1 MLFSRRL
8 NVLRSVITALVLLP
22 AIAGAQG
29 RSVTGTYTTTITSP
43 QGAVKAVIVLKR
55 EAGTF
60 AGSLAAEGFPEIPV
74 SHVVPS
80 DTGVTLQGD
89 SPDGA
94 VMVSMKFTAADKV
107 TGKLVYQG
115 ADMALDGTFAADGGA
130 AMPVMNA
137 AGTYELKST
146 EALMGAQEFP
156 VTCVVTR
163 GPDGAYAGTCGNDQG
178 GAAIGALSVAGNVVT
193 ISGDSPAG
201 PFKAVL
207 TIDGKVAT
215 GTLALGSET
224 AKMKGT
230 FAPK

>member
-1 MLFSRRL
+1 MPISHRWSAIRTIIAALCL
-8 NVLRSVITALVLLP
+8 VPGVLV
-22 AIAGAQG
+22 AQG
-29 RSVTGTYTTTITSP
+29 RSVTGTYTTTVTSP

-55 EAGTF
+55 EAGVF
-60 AGSLAAEGFPEIPV
+60 AGTLAAEGFPEIPV

-94 VMVSMKFTAADKV
+94 VLVSMKFTAADKV

-115 ADMALDGTFAADGGA
+115 MDMTLEGTFAGEGGA
-130 AMPVMNA
+130 AMTALNA

-163 GPDGAYAGTCGNDQG
+163 GTDGAYAGTCGNDQG
-178 GAAIGALSVAGNVVT
+178 GAAISAMTVAGNVVT
-193 ISGDSPAG
+193 MSGDSPAG

-215 GTLALGSET
+215 GTLSLGSET